1 MKHKI
6 QSHIFLFILII
17 GLIATTFVSCEKKA
31 IQFGSQFV
39 DNDYTQI
46 TETDTVTP
54 VVSTVYI
61 DSFVTS
67 NSGIGLIGNTI
78 DPAFGTLLSSAYFQ
92 IGVPAY
98 SATSTQY
105 NDAVYDSISLYVKLS
120 KGLWY
125 GDTTKPV
132 KINIY
137 QLNEEINIPE
147 NKSSLYNTNS
157 FSTNSTPLASYSFT
171 LRPNILDSSN
181 DTLMIRLPDEL
192 GHDLF
197 SKLQNG
203 DASIQS
209 NDQFVNYFK
218 GLKISADAGS
228 NLSFA
233 ISDSIQM
240 KVFYRVPGVPVYLDT
255 FAVFPL
261 YNSQYQFNN
270 IAINRTGALQQ
281 ADFGSVHYN
290 IGTSQTG
297 NTAFLNPLAG
307 AMIRMT
313 FPTISSVLQ
322 ENFIKIISAKL
333 QIFPTPGTYED
344 TYDLPPNLYLVP
356 TDKNNSLGGSPLSS
370 GTSAQTGFLQYSY
383 NNPNNPYPYYIYDVT
398 AYLQSYA
405 ASPTSANEENGL
417 LLIPATSSMFSSY
430 NRMIMN
436 DGRTDKASMKLIID
450 YISIK

>member
-1 MKHKI
+1 M
-6 QSHIFLFILII
+6 
-17 GLIATTFVSCEKKA
+17 IATTFVSCEKKV

-46 TETDTVTP
+46 TETDTITP

-67 NSGIGLIGNTI
+67 NSGVGLIGNTT
-78 DPAFGTLLSSAYFQ
+78 DPEFGTLRSSAYFQ
-92 IGVPAY
+92 LGVPTY

-105 NDAVYDSISLYVKLS
+105 NDAVYDSVALYAKLS

-137 QLNEEINIPE
+137 QLNEEINFPKNE
-147 NKSSLYNTNS
+147 SALYNTNS
-157 FSTNSTPLASYSFT
+157 FSANPTPLASYSFT
-171 LRPNILDSSN
+171 LRPNALDSSN
-181 DTLMIRLPDEL
+181 DTLMIRLPDAL
-192 GHDLF
+192 GKDLL
-197 SKLQNG
+197 SKLQNS
-203 DASIQS
+203 DVNIQS

-218 GLKISADAGS
+218 GLKISADAGPNS

-240 KVFYRVPGVPVYLDT
+240 KVFYRIPDVPVYRDT
-255 FAVFPL
+255 FATFPL

-270 IAINRTGALQQ
+270 ITINRTGALQQ
-281 ADFGSVHYN
+281 ANFGSVHYN
-290 IGTSQTG
+290 IGTGQTG
-297 NTAFLNPLAG
+297 NMAFLNPLAG

-322 ENFIKIISAKL
+322 QNFIKIISAKL
-333 QIFPTPGTYED
+333 QIYPTPGTYET

-356 TDKNNSLGGSPLSS
+356 TDKNNSLGGSPLSD
-370 GTSAQTGFLQYSY
+370 GTSAQTGSLANSY
-383 NNPNNPYPYYIYDVT
+383 NNTANNPFPNYIYDVT

-405 ASPTSANEENGL
+405 ASPTSALGDNGL

-436 DGRTDKASMKLIID
+436 DGSTEKASMKLIID